1 MYRDNTLI
9 PAEAIRLAALGELC
23 GGEKTYGVLA
33 SGIRHVVARL
43 VGPSLDLLGSSLE
56 VLHLE
61 GLIEPVGTDEV
72 GENTELKITDAGRE
86 LFARLM
92 ASAVRAPMNDVSR
105 LVIALKLK
113 YLTHLDPVDRDAQ
126 VDMMIELFEADRN
139 RMEDL
144 RRSEDAGLLAKW
156 LDLDIAQAETRLS
169 WLKGLKQA

>member
-9 PAEAIRLAALGELC
+9 PAEAIRLAALGELF
-23 GGEKTYGVLA
+23 GGAKTYGALA
-33 SGIRHVVARL
+33 SSIRHVVARL

-61 GLIEPVGTDEV
+61 GLIAPVDGGEV
-72 GENTELKITDAGRE
+72 GEDTLLTVTDDGRA

-113 YLTHLDPVDRDAQ
+113 YLAHLDPEERNAQ

-139 RMEDL
+139 RLEDL
-144 RRSEDAGLLAKW
+144 RRGEDAGLLTQW

-169 WLKGLKQA
+169 WLRGLKQA

>member
-23 GGEKTYGVLA
+23 GGEKTYGDLA
-33 SGIRHVVARL
+33 AGIRYVVARL

-61 GLIEPVGTDEV
+61 GLIEPVEEGAV
-72 GENTELKITDAGRE
+72 GEGTPLRITDTGRA

-113 YLTHLDPVDRDAQ
+113 YLCHLEAAERANQ
-126 VDMMIELFEADRN
+126 VEMLTELFEADRN
-139 RMEDL
+139 RLEDL
-144 RRSEDAGLLAKW
+144 RRGENDGLLSAW
-156 LDLDIAQAETRLS
+156 LDLDIAQAETRLA
-169 WLKGLKQA
+169 WLNDLKRG

>member
-9 PAEAIRLAALGELC
+9 PAEAVRLAALGELC
-23 GGEKTYGVLA
+23 GGEKTYATLA

-61 GLIEPVGTDEV
+61 GLIEPVGA
-72 GENTELKITDAGRE
+72 GEMGEDTPLRITPAGRE

-105 LVIALKLK
+105 LVIALKLR
-113 YLTHLDPVDRDAQ
+113 YLSHLDDAQ
-126 VDMMIELFEADRN
+126 RDIQVEMLVELFEVDRN
-139 RMEDL
+139 RLEDL
-144 RRSEDAGLLAKW
+144 RRGEADGLLARW
-156 LDLDIAQAETRLS
+156 LDLDIAQAQTRIT